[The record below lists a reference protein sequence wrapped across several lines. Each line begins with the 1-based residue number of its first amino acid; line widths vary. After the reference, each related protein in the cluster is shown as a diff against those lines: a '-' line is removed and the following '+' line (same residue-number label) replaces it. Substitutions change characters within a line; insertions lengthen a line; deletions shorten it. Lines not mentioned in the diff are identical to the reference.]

1 VKNIEV
7 ESQDELGL
15 AARAGQFAIGKSASG
30 GEKMI
35 GDALHRGDDQSD
47 VGCPRGVTNE
57 TGGMKHALRTEK
69 RAAAELEGDDVSA
82 LMACL
87 AGANA

>member
-1 VKNIEV
+1 
-7 ESQDELGL
+7 
-15 AARAGQFAIGKSASG
+15 
-30 GEKMI
+30 
-35 GDALHRGDDQSD
+35 
-47 VGCPRGVTNE
+47 
-57 TGGMKHALRTEK
+57 MKHALRTEK